1 MRIRK
6 PKITI
11 RKPKNTIIQ
20 PEKEDIEFLIANIIE
35 FRKLYNIDDSEL
47 FYLDEEVKYLDEAVM
62 AITDREEYEEHRRV
76 LNNPITLFKEEAQK
90 GHLIT
95 LYENKADEAEK
106 QGNEAE
112 AERLKGKVILISERG
127 IAFSAQDRTDIERIA
142 SQNENLIGIRK
153 AIAENEPW
161 IAGEHKDQLEKLLGY
176 SAIFADLTGVDVPF
190 MREVDVKSLY
200 SAMEFLYDKICII
213 EDRQEARGKDVKF
226 AARKQAENIL
236 NDQRI
241 KEIVDNPN
249 IGKVYKG
256 KIGLTLILSDKCHD
270 PNNIEYYLNRPT
282 PKEEAEEKEDVS
294 EVEPTQPV
302 MFQIE
307 SEKISLSKRIFPIYI
322 LSATRYRQLGMISSP
337 EAAVKP
343 EPKKEKQKKSKET
356 VQPQEQTLQEYIA
369 EHGGGPVSDVYAE
382 FQYRLNE
389 VELLFPHLAN

>member
-11 RKPKNTIIQ
+11 VQ
-20 PEKEDIEFLIANIIE
+20 PEQEDIEFLIANIIE
-35 FRKLYNIDDSEL
+35 FRKLYNPDNSEL

-62 AITDREEYEEHRRV
+62 AITNTKEYEEHRGI

-95 LYENKADEAEK
+95 LYENKADEAKK

-112 AERLKGKVILISERG
+112 AERLKKKVSLITEEG

-161 IAGEHKDQLEKLLGY
+161 IAGEHKNQLKKLLEY

-213 EDRQEARGKDVKF
+213 EDRQEARGKDVKY
-226 AARKQAENIL
+226 AAKKRAEKIL
-236 NDQRI
+236 NDQGI

-256 KIGLTLILSDKCHD
+256 KIGLTLILSDKCRD
-270 PNNIEYYLNRPT
+270 PDNIEYYLERT
-282 PKEEAEEKEDVS
+282 MPKEEVEEVS
-294 EVEPTQPV
+294 EVEPTQPIT
-302 MFQIE
+302 FQLE
-307 SEKISLSKRIFPIYI
+307 PEKISLFRKVFPIYI
-322 LSATRYRQLGMISSP
+322 LSATDYRQLGIIPSP
-337 EAAVKP
+337 EAVVKLK
-343 EPKKEKQKKSKET
+343 PKKEKQKKT
-356 VQPQEQTLQEYIA
+356 VQPQEPTLQEYIA
-369 EHGGGPVSDVYAE
+369 EHGGGPVSDDLAR
-382 FQYRLNE
+382 FQYLSRKVE
-389 VELLFPHLAN
+389 VQFPHLAN